1 MAELKRLEDERI
13 ANELAEA
20 LEKQRQEEV
29 IRKAEEERLAKELAK
44 KKR

>member
-1 MAELKRLEDERI
+1 
-13 ANELAEA
+13 
-20 LEKQRQEEV
+20 LEKQRQEEA